1 MNELGASITRRVKAV
16 VFASFALVLI
26 GMGAWS
32 CVGEGEFETVPC
44 PNKDIF
50 TKNVSPYL
58 ERRCGMLDCHG
69 QPTRSLRIYGQL
81 GLRIPPVDPPPP
93 APPLTDAEKK
103 PYVSGGIETTAA
115 ELDANFAAV
124 CNLDPE
130 AMQDVVEKLGSPAD
144 KLLLVQKARGLER
157 HKGGKVVNPQ
167 DEGDRCI
174 LDWLKFRDDA
184 TVGASCAAAVE
195 RLK

>member
-1 MNELGASITRRVKAV
+1 MRRVKAV
-16 VFASFALVLI
+16 VFGSFALVLV

-32 CVGEGEFETVPC
+32 CVGEGEFESVPC
-44 PNKDIF
+44 PNKDVF

-58 ERRCGMLDCHG
+58 ERRCGTLDCHG
-69 QPTRSLRIYGQL
+69 QPTRSLRLYGQL
-81 GLRIPPVDPPPP
+81 GLRLPPDPTNP
-93 APPLTDAEKK
+93 APVKN
-103 PYVSGGIETTAA
+103 VSGGAATTQE
-115 ELDANFAAV
+115 ELDANFGSV

-157 HKGGKVVNPQ
+157 HKGGKVVNLQ